1 MGETDGL
8 LGKDIGMA
16 ADNGKG
22 NDQGKGQRR
31 REYNEANKNES
42 KRKYAKEA
50 TVTVDMGE
58 VNDGKAEDL
67 IKAIAGKVGVSMIL
81 AVRPKQ
87 NRLYEVTLTN
97 EETCDDLM
105 DGLEIKGV
113 KCDVKKLQERE
124 YVVSFMHLPAYL
136 EDRNIMDK
144 LEGWGVTPTSIIR
157 RRYYTGTEIEDG
169 TRFVRVK
176 FPKEV
181 VSLPYSTRFETAE
194 GTQHFRII
202 HNRQVKTCRLCMNP
216 EHIFKDCPEFQCY
229 KCEKQGH
236 FARDCRAVKCPDC
249 LEILDKC
256 QCWMGGESEQEEKQ
270 REVGGQV
277 QDEMVLTQAEVQ
289 QEETTGEK
297 TGENND
303 GKESSEHMGE
313 EEAEE
318 TEGGAN
324 TSEVEVGHRR
334 TEQMEVESEKR
345 DSDSEEDSATCDM
358 EKRQKAEKKG
368 KGWGAV
374 LRRRSIKVTPRLDLP
389 RKKASR
395 NSFEVLRDLEE
406 YGDD

>member
-144 LEGWGVTPTSIIR
+144 LEGWGVTPTSIKR

-202 HNRQVKTCRLCMNP
+202 HNRSFNAINVKN
-216 EHIFKDCPEFQCY
+216 
-229 KCEKQGH
+229 
-236 FARDCRAVKCPDC
+236 RDTLQETA
-249 LEILDKC
+249 
-256 QCWMGGESEQEEKQ
+256 EQ
-270 REVGGQV
+270 
-277 QDEMVLTQAEVQ
+277 
-289 QEETTGEK
+289 
-297 TGENND
+297 
-303 GKESSEHMGE
+303 
-313 EEAEE
+313 
-318 TEGGAN
+318 
-324 TSEVEVGHRR
+324 
-334 TEQMEVESEKR
+334 
-345 DSDSEEDSATCDM
+345 
-358 EKRQKAEKKG
+358 
-368 KGWGAV
+368 
-374 LRRRSIKVTPRLDLP
+374 
-389 RKKASR
+389 
-395 NSFEVLRDLEE
+395 
-406 YGDD
+406 

>member
-229 KCEKQGH
+229 KCEQQGH

-277 QDEMVLTQAEVQ
+277 QDEMVLTQAGSA
-289 QEETTGEK
+289 TRG
-297 TGENND
+297 ND
-303 GKESSEHMGE
+303 GGKKLEKIMMVKRAVSIWERKKQKRL
-313 EEAEE
+313 
-318 TEGGAN
+318 EGGAN

-334 TEQMEVESEKR
+334 TEQMEVESGKR

-368 KGWGAV
+368 KGWG
-374 LRRRSIKVTPRLDLP
+374 SSTEKKVNKGNT
-389 RKKASR
+389 KT
-395 NSFEVLRDLEE
+395 
-406 YGDD
+406 